1 MKFIQFTL
9 YLLLAVAALF
19 WGPAGY
25 AQTTVTADW
34 TNLGKASLEAVNDG
48 ESLDVGV
55 NVITIDTNVVSDG
68 DGNDANFTN
77 FYSTDHLSYFAGTV
91 SDQTGPLLFSN
102 DHIVFDEGDFFEA
115 TFTLDTAVTNLT
127 FTVGHVDRST
137 TGSIRHDGVIIEYD
151 TGDSVWR
158 NVRNLGGSF
167 TLGSAVENA
176 TIGGQLGFDGVTA
189 EALNSTDG
197 DIEIDFGAT
206 TVERFRIRYKFG
218 QDFPGSDPTGGGQ
231 FISLSDLVWTQTVA
245 NADLSLAKSVNNST
259 PANGTAITYTLNL
272 TNAASSSETATGVTV
287 TDLLPPGADYDSH
300 SGFGTYDP
308 ATGAWSVSSIAPGQ
322 TRTLTIEA
330 TVNVTNGTTV
340 TNIAEVTASSEFDSD
355 STPNNGIT
363 TEDDYDTA
371 SFTVTGTRTAGVP
384 PTLFC
389 PAGTNLFDWDTRA
402 WPAGSLNENFVM
414 ANFGTVNIAIS
425 TDGTFLSD
433 ATFGGQTP
441 ALGGAATGGNTGGSA
456 ANGLSLHQLLDFD
469 NIFQTATTVITLPN
483 GIAGTQFTV
492 FDVDFANN
500 DFADKVTVTGSY
512 QGATVIPT
520 LTNGIANYVSGNV
533 AIGDATAG
541 NTSGDANVVVTFD
554 QPIDTIT
561 IVYGNH
567 TTAPAVPDGQAYTF
581 HDFTF
586 CAPSTS
592 LSVLK
597 TSAVFS
603 DPVNNV
609 TNPKA
614 VPGALM
620 EYNILVSNT
629 GISDT
634 DSDTVVITDNV
645 PPETKFCLA
654 DLGGGGSGPIRFID
668 GASGS
673 DLTYSFAGLGDA
685 GDDLFF
691 SNDNGATYTYTPT
704 ADADGCDNAITNF
717 RVIPDGNFAGGSSF
731 TLQARFIIE

>member
-1 MKFIQFTL
+1 MKFVQFAL
-9 YLLLAVAALF
+9 YLLIAVAALF
-19 WGPAGY
+19 WGPAAY
-25 AQTTVTADW
+25 AQVTTSYISTVDAPIDGTTTCTAPLTRTFNVTDNFTISDVDIGVFIRHTYRGDLRMQLRSPAGTAVLIVNGSGAVSGDNFNVLLDDANTQVVNTDGNTTLHSA
-34 TNLGKASLEAVNDG
+34 TNPPPWDNDFAPNNALSAFNGENSLGTW
-48 ESLDVGV
+48 SLD
-55 NVITIDTNVVSDG
+55 ICDT
-68 DGNDANFTN
+68 
-77 FYSTDHLSYFAGTV
+77 
-91 SDQTGPLLFSN
+91 
-102 DHIVFDEGDFFEA
+102 
-115 TFTLDTAVTNLT
+115 
-127 FTVGHVDRST
+127 
-137 TGSIRHDGVIIEYD
+137 
-151 TGDSVWR
+151 
-158 NVRNLGGSF
+158 
-167 TLGSAVENA
+167 
-176 TIGGQLGFDGVTA
+176 
-189 EALNSTDG
+189 
-197 DIEIDFGAT
+197 
-206 TVERFRIRYKFG
+206 
-218 QDFPGSDPTGGGQ
+218 FPGEDDGAFDFAQLFLTSIPPNFADV
-231 FISLSDLVWTQTVA
+231 SVSKNVS
-245 NADLSLAKSVNNST
+245 NAT
-259 PANGTAITYTLNL
+259 PANGTAITYTVQV
-272 TNAASSSETATGVTV
+272 TNAAASTDTTTGVV
-287 TDLLPPGADYDSH
+287 VQDLLPPGVTYDSH
-300 SGFGTYDP
+300 TSPGTTYNQG
-308 ATGAWSVSSIAPGQ
+308 TGVWTVGTLTPGQ

-330 TVNVTNGTTV
+330 TVNVTNGTTIIN
-340 TNIAEVTASSEFDSD
+340 TAEVTASSFFDPD
-355 STPNNGIT
+355 STPGNGVAA
-363 TEDDYDTA
+363 EDDQDTA
-371 SFTVTGTRTAGVP
+371 SFTVTGTRAAGIA

-402 WPAGSLNENFVM
+402 WPAGSLNEDFVM
-414 ANFGTVNIAIS
+414 AGFGTVNIAIS
-425 TDGTFLSD
+425 TDGTFLTD

-512 QGATVIPT
+512 QGATVMPT

-541 NTSGDANVVVTFD
+541 NTSSDANVVVTFD

-673 DLTYSFAGLGDA
+673 DLTYTFTGLGDA
-685 GDDLFF
+685 GDDLSF
-691 SNDNGATYTYTPT
+691 SNDNGATFTYSPT
-704 ADADGCDNAITNF
+704 ADADGCDTAITNF
-717 RVIPDGNFAGGSSF
+717 RVIPNGNFAGGSSF